1 MFKSNLFH
9 SLMDNG
15 NFRKLM
21 FHIDLGDFVFIPSSI
36 LTIRLWNYIENVQA
50 LFFIFIKK
58 ETVFH
63 TNTFGEI
70 WIRHEKNICKWLEIL
85 VAEKYSGISAAEQ
98 LF

>member
-1 MFKSNLFH
+1 MFKSNLFLA
-9 SLMDNG
+9 LMDNG
-15 NFRKLM
+15 SFRKLM

-36 LTIRLWNYIENVQA
+36 LTIGLWDFIEKVRA

-85 VAEKYSGISAAEQ
+85 VVEKYSGVSAAEQ